1 MIHLGVQAAHAG
13 ATRQTYMI
21 GNAVAL
27 ACRQAKNKLFT
38 QIAKNG
44 M

>member
-1 MIHLGVQAAHAG
+1 MIHLGPEAAHAG

-27 ACRQAKNKLFT
+27 ACRQAKINYLRK
-38 QIAKNG
+38 
-44 M
+44 